1 MTALALGMGIENAE
15 KVASG
20 IIRQKM
26 NSETIANG
34 KEFKLKTHGH
44 PLSLKV
50 GRPEKKTDRVSLEKV
65 SFETIKELQ
74 LNLDL
79 SKRGTQ
85 CLVST
90 IKKSAPVEL
99 GVINDLNKA
108 EQNLKDEY
116 SISSIT
122 CEVNGDELCQRD
134 IVFVKDIQSFILN
147 IMEQRKL
154 DPKKAF
160 VRVGIDGGS
169 GFLKVCISIFEL
181 DELKNLT
188 ENSANL
194 GSGVQK
200 LQFLAIVEDIPETYN
215 NMKTILDH
223 LNLDSLPF
231 YIAWDLKLANMLLG
245 LSSHGAKFGCLFCE
259 GEKNQN

>member
-79 SKRGTQ
+79 SIRGTQ

-90 IKKSAPVEL
+90 IKKSEP
-99 GVINDLNKA
+99 
-108 EQNLKDEY
+108 
-116 SISSIT
+116 
-122 CEVNGDELCQRD
+122 
-134 IVFVKDIQSFILN
+134 
-147 IMEQRKL
+147 
-154 DPKKAF
+154 
-160 VRVGIDGGS
+160 
-169 GFLKVCISIFEL
+169 
-181 DELKNLT
+181 
-188 ENSANL
+188 
-194 GSGVQK
+194 
-200 LQFLAIVEDIPETYN
+200 
-215 NMKTILDH
+215 
-223 LNLDSLPF
+223 
-231 YIAWDLKLANMLLG
+231 
-245 LSSHGAKFGCLFCE
+245 AKFDGRV
-259 GEKNQN
+259 